1 MMKHIIYIYYL
12 LSVIGGLAIGY
23 FMYDQFPLY
32 QYDGWERRKNESF
45 FLEKITSREIFL
57 LNDTAT
63 YRSVVDSINL
73 LTPEHPNYLEMALRM
88 GHEFNY
94 APANFDVYTCLKNVY
109 ELNGLG
115 KMDERTEKMAMEH
128 LCRAV
133 QAGDPRALK
142 ELEIH
147 PELRDS
153 LLRTSPEAKARGGKH

>member
-1 MMKHIIYIYYL
+1 MKRVVYILYL

-23 FMYDQFPLY
+23 FVYDLFPFY
-32 QYDGWERRKNESF
+32 QYDGWERRKSEAF
-45 FLEKITSREIFL
+45 FMEKETYWGIYGG
-57 LNDTAT
+57 DTVT
-63 YRSVVDSINL
+63 YRAVVDSINL
-73 LTPEHPNYLEMALRM
+73 LTPEHPNYLGIALTMA
-88 GHEFNY
+88 HTYNY

-153 LLRTSPEAKARGGKH
+153 LLRISPEAKARGGKH